1 MENTDSSTLN
11 QGGPPPPSS
20 PEPRMAGESSSNS
33 GAVDQNM
40 PGDIILPQGEDNLA
54 YDNQMLSQTGES
66 YIPTATALNTGDN
79 YGQLTT
85 PGLLPQEVEG
95 NERDADMQ
103 RTFTELMAEASMDL
117 LDTEYQLDWNFFDTD
132 SFLDQPS
139 NTFFEPN
146 AFVPTSTN
154 LDPASFDP
162 NTILSDP
169 NYVHHNFGIAPA
181 VPSEQLTE
189 FQPVPLG
196 HFQYQEPLIDANPSF
211 DLPSSQEAATGFISN
226 QPQSPE
232 TSIQPPLDYQV
243 DPQSDFHHQNLTEAE
258 PSNQLE
264 ENESDT
270 MAKSGRTPLP
280 SSPRK
285 PGKQTR
291 GGKKGNSSVSCFK
304 TFQSLSIYLFLVLG
318 LAFVFLMASC
328 DTGTCTYRAFPRSVI
343 RFPRYSPTPRNAS
356 DKCFRSISVV
366 SFKVGKTI
374 R

>member
-1 MENTDSSTLN
+1 
-11 QGGPPPPSS
+11 
-20 PEPRMAGESSSNS
+20 MAGESSSNS

-40 PGDIILPQGEDNLA
+40 PGDIILFQGEDNLA

-95 NERDADMQ
+95 NEGDADMQ

-328 DTGTCTYRAFPRSVI
+328 DTGTCTYRAFPRLVI
-343 RFPRYSPTPRNAS
+343 RFPRFSPTPRNAS
-356 DKCFRSISVV
+356 DTCFRPISVV

>member
-1 MENTDSSTLN
+1 
-11 QGGPPPPSS
+11 
-20 PEPRMAGESSSNS
+20 MAGESNSNS

-40 PGDIILPQGEDNLA
+40 PGDIILPQGENNLV

-66 YIPTATALNTGDN
+66 YMPTATALNTGDN

-85 PGLLPQEVEG
+85 PSLLPQEVEG
-95 NERDADMQ
+95 NEGDADMA

-169 NYVHHNFGIAPA
+169 NYVHQNFGIVPA
-181 VPSEQLTE
+181 VPSEQLPE

-196 HFQYQEPLIDANPSF
+196 HFQYQEPLIGANPTF
-211 DLPSSQEAATGFISN
+211 DLPSSQEAATGFIPN
-226 QPQSPE
+226 QSQSPE
-232 TSIQPPLDYQV
+232 TSVQPPLDYQV
-243 DPQSDFHHQNLTEAE
+243 DLQSDLHQQNLAEAE
-258 PSNQLE
+258 QSNQLE
-264 ENESDT
+264 KTVESDA

-285 PGKQTR
+285 SGKQTR

-304 TFQSLSIYLFLVLG
+304 TFQSLSVCLCLVLG
-318 LAFVFLMASC
+318 LAFLSLMASC
-328 DTGTCTYRAFPRSVI
+328 DTGTCTYRPFSQSVCNFLVSLLRPVMRQTFVLGLS
-343 RFPRYSPTPRNAS
+343 RFN
-356 DKCFRSISVV
+356 VV
-366 SFKVGKTI
+366 SFKVEKTI